1 MTRTLIAGIGNPD
14 RGDDGVGPAVI
25 AALADRL
32 PDGTRAIPLR
42 GDLLPLLDAWSRFER
57 IVLVDA
63 CANRGAPGRI
73 HRLHNPVAE
82 ELPSAAPT
90 SSHALGVA
98 ETLALARALAEPAAA
113 APDVVVYAVEGA
125 CFDFGAPL
133 SPPVAAAIEPLV
145 KQIAADAAAIGP
157 PSTEPAGPATP
168 GVPPAP
174 PPSRR

>member
-25 AALADRL
+25 AALGDRL

-42 GDLLPLLDAWSRFER
+42 GDLLPLLDAWARTDR

-63 CANRGAPGRI
+63 CDECGAPGRI

-82 ELPSAAPT
+82 ELPPEAPT

-113 APDVVVYAVEGA
+113 GPDVVVYAVEGA

-133 SPPVAAAIEPLV
+133 SPQVAAAIAPLAE
-145 KQIAADAAAIGP
+145 QIAADVATDVAAPGP
-157 PSTEPAGPATP
+157 
-168 GVPPAP
+168 
-174 PPSRR
+174 R